1 MKNGGGRPPVLG
13 CSFVVY
19 RREERGRA
27 KHRQLLNRCTQEEAT
42 AASGSK
48 WAEEGGVCVQVLQG
62 RLRVCVLVCTR
73 MCAHTCSCVPTGRNE
88 DDIGYCFSGTIQ
100 TFFLFYFYW
109 PGTLQVAQAGF
120 SRSGFK
126 GKHCSSTLMWVL
138 GSYSGSQTY
147 TASTLF
153 SPGALKWINLRQ
165 LRTFCLPWVPGRS
178 PWGQRWWQHVF
189 VGCHVY
195 SHTLPS
201 LFLLVIL
208 GVV

>member
-1 MKNGGGRPPVLG
+1 MSRRGGSL
-13 CSFVVY
+13 CSSFT
-19 RREERGRA
+19 R
-27 KHRQLLNRCTQEEAT
+27 
-42 AASGSK
+42 SS
-48 WAEEGGVCVQVLQG
+48 VCVCA
-62 RLRVCVLVCTR
+62 RVHTYVCAYMLVC
-73 MCAHTCSCVPTGRNE
+73 AHRKKWRWHWVLFLRNHS
-88 DDIGYCFSGTIQ
+88 DF
-100 TFFLFYFYW
+100 FFLFYFYW

-153 SPGALKWINLRQ
+153 SPGTLKWINLRQ

-189 VGCHVY
+189 VGRHVY
-195 SHTLPS
+195 SHTLLS